1 MAQPYSEDFRQ
12 KVIDAIELNGLT
24 KREVSEGFNISRNTI
39 HLWCRQKAA
48 TGHLKAKARAKPNQ
62 RAKIKDW
69 QVLRDFV
76 KQHPDQTQAEL
87 AELWPESISQRTISR
102 ALQTIGVTRKKRRM
116 ATINEMR

>member
-39 HLWCRQKAA
+39 NLWCRQKAA

-69 QVLRDFV
+69 QVFRDFV

-87 AELWPESISQRTISR
+87 AELWPEPISQRTISR

>member
-1 MAQPYSEDFRQ
+1 MAQPYSEDFRR

-24 KREVSEGFNISRNTI
+24 KSEVSEGFNISRNTI
-39 HLWCRQKAA
+39 NLWCRQKAE
-48 TGHLKAKARAKPNQ
+48 TGHLKAKTRPKTHQ

-69 QVLRDFV
+69 QAFRDFV

-87 AELWPESISQRTISR
+87 AALWPDPISQRTISR

>member
-69 QVLRDFV
+69 QVFRDFV

-102 ALQTIGVTRKKRRM
+102 ALQTIGVTRKKDVWLPSTR
-116 ATINEMR
+116 